1 MYIYCR
7 KILRCGS
14 DIEVFFMKIEMK
26 ECLLKLKYFNYIE
39 ICDIKVIVL
48 LDIQFCNE
56 GIIFKM
62 EVKMSDKE
70 NSKLKE
76 ESNIV
81 VFKEY
86 IEDENNEIL
95 SIVF

>member
-48 LDIQFCNE
+48 LDI
-56 GIIFKM
+56 
-62 EVKMSDKE
+62 
-70 NSKLKE
+70 
-76 ESNIV
+76 
-81 VFKEY
+81 
-86 IEDENNEIL
+86 
-95 SIVF
+95 

>member
-39 ICDIKVIVL
+39 ICDKKVIVL

-70 NSKLKE
+70 NSKLKD
-76 ESNIV
+76 ESNV
-81 VFKEY
+81 VVVKEY

>member
-26 ECLLKLKYFNYIE
+26 ECLLKLKYFYYIE
-39 ICDIKVIVL
+39 ICDINVIVL

-70 NSKLKE
+70 NSKLKD
-76 ESNIV
+76 ESNV
-81 VFKEY
+81 VVVKEY